1 MRAIERT
8 AWRVAEKLRA
18 WKRRRYWTT
27 SRQIEHLRTML
38 DADNRWMSH
47 DTTANSLTQRYLD
60 ALAHDWYR
68 RVYEDTPDLR
78 RRLGIVPSYGL
89 NTVGRCASNRDEED
103 AELARLRK
111 IETAAKLATG
121 LLWMTGEW
129 RQGKADAAYQALLEA
144 VGGSGSQGLR
154 ESIEAAL
161 AAGHEVD
168 APPGCYWPKE

>member
-1 MRAIERT
+1 
-8 AWRVAEKLRA
+8 
-18 WKRRRYWTT
+18 
-27 SRQIEHLRTML
+27 
-38 DADNRWMSH
+38 MS
-47 DTTANSLTQRYLD
+47 
-60 ALAHDWYR
+60 
-68 RVYEDTPDLR
+68 DLR

-121 LLWMTGEW
+121 LLWMTAEW

>member
-1 MRAIERT
+1 
-8 AWRVAEKLRA
+8 
-18 WKRRRYWTT
+18 
-27 SRQIEHLRTML
+27 
-38 DADNRWMSH
+38 MS
-47 DTTANSLTQRYLD
+47 
-60 ALAHDWYR
+60 
-68 RVYEDTPDLR
+68 DLR

-121 LLWMTGEW
+121 LLWMTAEW

-144 VGGSGSQGLR
+144 VGGSRSQGLR